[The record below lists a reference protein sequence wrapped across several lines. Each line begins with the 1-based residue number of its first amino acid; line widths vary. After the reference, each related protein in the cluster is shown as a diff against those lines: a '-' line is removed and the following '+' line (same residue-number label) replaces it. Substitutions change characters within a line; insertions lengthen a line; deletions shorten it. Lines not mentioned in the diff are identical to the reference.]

1 MAHVGITQVNLHK
14 GITKLSAG
22 LPGFGL
28 HSPFVISTKLSTREV
43 IEAGE
48 KGSEKEP
55 VPRRNRGAD
64 IFTKILPP
72 KDFLR
77 LRSQLMYDPDAC
89 E

>member
-14 GITKLSAG
+14 RLTKLSAA

-28 HSPFVISTKLSTREV
+28 ALSYLDIVISTKLSTREV
-43 IEAGE
+43 IETSE

-55 VPRRNRGAD
+55 VPRRNRGGR
-64 IFTKILPP
+64 TRVRTP
-72 KDFLR
+72 
-77 LRSQLMYDPDAC
+77 